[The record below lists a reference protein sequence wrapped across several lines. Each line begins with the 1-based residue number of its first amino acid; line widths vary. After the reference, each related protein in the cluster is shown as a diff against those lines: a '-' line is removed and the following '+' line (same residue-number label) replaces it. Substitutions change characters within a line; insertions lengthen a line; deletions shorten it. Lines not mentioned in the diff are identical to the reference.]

1 MYACKGYMEYM
12 NYCPTC
18 KKRKALEIIK
28 NKQVEIRWV
37 IGNKPTIDS
46 TYGLTDEELSIV
58 KKALL

>member
-1 MYACKGYMEYM
+1 M